1 MYFYRLVIIKNK
13 KMQIIVKFDENN
25 QIVPYSNDKKITI
38 NDSPFLLFLASSGMC
53 AAYYA
58 REFMQ
63 NRELSLENVSII
75 ESVLYNNETHMAE
88 NINIH
93 VELPETFPVKY
104 KNAIKSAI
112 AGCTVKRHLANPPR
126 FEIETSLD

>member
-1 MYFYRLVIIKNK
+1 MTIT
-13 KMQIIVKFDENN
+13 VKFDENN
-25 QIVPYSNDKKITI
+25 QIVPFSNEKKITI
-38 NDSPFLLFLASSGMC
+38 NDSPFLLFLASAGMC

-58 REFMQ
+58 REFIQ
-63 NRELSLENVSII
+63 NRQLSLLNVTII
-75 ESVLYNNETHMAE
+75 ETILYNNLTHMAE

-93 VELPETFPVKY
+93 VELPESFPVKY

-112 AGCTVKRHLANPPR
+112 AGCTVKRHLSNPPS

>member
-1 MYFYRLVIIKNK
+1 MSLIIIKK
-13 KMQIIVKFDENN
+13 QTMQIIVKFDENN

-63 NRELSLENVSII
+63 NRDMSVENVTII
-75 ESVLYNNETHMAE
+75 ETVLYNKETKMAE

-93 VELPETFPVKY
+93 VELPESFPIKY

-112 AGCTVKRHLANPPR
+112 AGCTVKRHLAVPPS

>member
-1 MYFYRLVIIKNK
+1 
-13 KMQIIVKFDENN
+13 MQIIIKFDENN
-25 QIVPYSNDKKITI
+25 QIVPYFNDKKITI

-53 AAYYA
+53 AGFYA

-63 NRELSLENVSII
+63 NRALSVENVTII
-75 ESVLYNNETHMAE
+75 ETVMYNQVTHMAE

-93 VELPETFPVKY
+93 VDLPESFPEKY

-112 AGCTVKRHLANPPR
+112 AGCTVKRHLATPPS
-126 FEIETSLD
+126 FEIETSLDLIAHN

>member
-1 MYFYRLVIIKNK
+1 
-13 KMQIIVKFDENN
+13 MQIIIKYDENN
-25 QIVPYSNDKKITI
+25 QIIPYTDNKKITI
-38 NDSPFLLFLASSGMC
+38 NDSPFLLFLASVGMC

-63 NRELSLENVSII
+63 NRNM
-75 ESVLYNNETHMAE
+75 SVEEVTIVETILYNNETHLAE

-93 VELPETFPVKY
+93 VELPDSFPVKY

-112 AGCTVKRHLANPPR
+112 SRCTVKRHLGNPPS
-126 FEIETSLD
+126 FEIETSLDSVAIA

>member
-1 MYFYRLVIIKNK
+1 MKILI
-13 KMQIIVKFDENN
+13 KFDENN
-25 QIVPYSNDKKITI
+25 QIVPYAKDKKITI
-38 NDSPFLLFLASSGMC
+38 NDSPFLLFLASAGMC

-63 NRELSLENVSII
+63 NRNISLEGVSIV
-75 ESVLYNNETHMAE
+75 ETVFYNKETHMAE

-93 VELPETFPVKY
+93 VELPEIFPTKY

-112 AGCTVKRHLANPPR
+112 SQCTVKRHLGNPPS
-126 FEIETSLD
+126 FEIQTSLDLVMTA

>member
-1 MYFYRLVIIKNK
+1 MTIT
-13 KMQIIVKFDENN
+13 VKFDENN
-25 QIVPYSNDKKITI
+25 QIVPFSNEKKITI
-38 NDSPFLLFLASSGMC
+38 NDSPFLLFLASAGMC

-58 REFMQ
+58 REFIQ
-63 NRELSLENVSII
+63 NRQLPLENVTII
-75 ESVLYNNETHMAE
+75 ETILYNNLTHMAE

-93 VELPETFPVKY
+93 VELPESFPIKY

-112 AGCTVKRHLANPPR
+112 AGCTVKRHLSNPPS

>member
-1 MYFYRLVIIKNK
+1 MKILIKFDTNK
-13 KMQIIVKFDENN
+13 K
-25 QIVPYSNDKKITI
+25 IVPFFDDKKITI
-38 NDSPFLLFLASSGMC
+38 DDSPFLLFLASAGMC

-63 NRELSLENVSII
+63 NREISLDNVSIV
-75 ESVLYNNETHMAE
+75 ETVSYNNKTHMAE

-93 VELPETFPVKY
+93 VELPESFPVKY

-112 AGCTVKRHLANPPR
+112 AQCTVKRHLGHPPS
-126 FEIETSLD
+126 FEIQTSLDLVKTA